1 MRTGQMRPVR
11 MSYPLPCFSREGPDA
26 ILCPASHENANGA
39 NVLSSALLLV
49 TPMAELVRHTSRAK
63 IRCECPRPS
72 STDGL
77 RRRRTAFGVDGR
89 WTAFGVDGQGTDG
102 LCRGRTRDE
111 GRPLPWTDEGRGT
124 AFAVDGRG
132 TRDGLCRGRT
142 RDEGRGTRGGLCC
155 GRTTRMSYPLPYS
168 CSCLVARSALDESA
182 RIGCCSAERGRAAD
196 DGRRLLMDRLSMDRL
211 SVNGANVLSSA
222 KLLFLLDRAIG
233 SQWIGSRWIGSQWTG
248 S

>member
-1 MRTGQMRPVR
+1 

-49 TPMAELVRHTSRAK
+49 TPIAELVRHTSRAK

-89 WTAFGVDGQGTDG
+89 WTAFGVDGQGT
-102 LCRGRTRDE
+102 
-111 GRPLPWTDEGRGT
+111 
-124 AFAVDGRG
+124 
-132 TRDGLCRGRT
+132 DGLCRGRT

-222 KLLFLLDRAIG
+222 KLLLLLDRAIG